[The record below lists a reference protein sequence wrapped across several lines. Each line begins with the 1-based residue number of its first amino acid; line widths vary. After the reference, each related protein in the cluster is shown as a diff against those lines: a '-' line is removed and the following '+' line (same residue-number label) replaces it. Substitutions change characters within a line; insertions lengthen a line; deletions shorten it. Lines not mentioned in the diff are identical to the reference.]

1 MCKKEGKMSTRKD
14 RSEFGDFI
22 PKESKVADGPSAMAK
37 PPSAMSAKRI
47 DGSRM
52 RDTTGPDL
60 RGGPGMMGR
69 EVEKS
74 TCCS

>member
-1 MCKKEGKMSTRKD
+1 MCKKSGIAENEESQD
-14 RSEFGDFI
+14 RIWGFYTKRERD
-22 PKESKVADGPSAMAK
+22 VASATVAK